1 MDAGQVHVNCAQRM
15 VWQNV
20 EESAATVYRTNV
32 GYVSSLYLFSVTAAN
47 GNSPQPVFND
57 CLSAF
62 LFCYCPSPPPIF
74 DYFQQ
79 QRVRVRTHVQG
90 TGWLV
95 WEIPGHDQSESS
107 FQKDIAPPSVKML
120 KLRVKHPL
128 KLLNQS

>member
-1 MDAGQVHVNCAQRM
+1 MLVRFTGIAHKEWFGKMWRNRRRQSTGRM
-15 VWQNV
+15 
-20 EESAATVYRTNV
+20 
-32 GYVSSLYLFSVTAAN
+32 YVSSLYLFSVTAAN